1 MQRAIGLSA
10 AGMCACRNCLLPG
23 AGFAWHNARMPLD
36 YDIANK
42 LFRVKPGRPFQLADH
57 DPAWA
62 GDEEVP
68 VKRRKDR
75 AKEILKESRAE
86 LTATQEL
93 LYAADTW
100 SVLVIFQAMDAAGKD
115 GAIKHVMS
123 GVNPQ
128 GVEVTSF
135 KHPSAEELDHT
146 FLWRCMKQLPER
158 GRIGIFN
165 RSYYE
170 EVLIV
175 RVHPRLLSAQRI
187 PGIEPCEQ
195 TWHDRFDDINAFERH
210 LARNGTAIVKFF
222 LNISR
227 DEQRQRFLDRI
238 DEPDKHWKF
247 SASDLAERGHWD
259 AYMEA
264 YEEAI
269 RETSTDHAPWYVIP
283 ADKKWVSRAA
293 VGAVLAGTIRKL
305 DLEWPV
311 VDAAKRDQ
319 IAAARKVLE
328 PEG

>member
-1 MQRAIGLSA
+1 
-10 AGMCACRNCLLPG
+10 
-23 AGFAWHNARMPLD
+23 MPLD
-36 YDIANK
+36 YDLADR
-42 LFRVKPGRPFQLADH
+42 LFRVKPGKPFRLADH

-62 GDEEVP
+62 GDEEIP
-68 VKRRKDR
+68 EKKRKSR
-75 AKEILKESRAE
+75 AKEILKESRKE
-86 LTATQEL
+86 LAATQEL
-93 LYAADTW
+93 LYAANTW
-100 SVLVIFQAMDAAGKD
+100 SVLVLFQAMDAAGKD

-146 FLWRCMKQLPER
+146 FLWRCMKRLPER

-195 TWHDRFDDINAFERH
+195 TWQDRFDDINAFERH

-222 LNISR
+222 LNVSR
-227 DEQRQRFLDRI
+227 EEQRQRFLDRI
-238 DEPDKHWKF
+238 NEPDKHWKF
-247 SASDLAERGHWD
+247 SASDIAERGHWD

-264 YEEAI
+264 YEAAI
-269 RETSTDHAPWYVIP
+269 GETSSEHAPWYVIP

-293 VGAVLAGTIRKL
+293 VGAVLAGTIRRL
-305 DLEWPV
+305 GLEWPTV
-311 VDAAKRDQ
+311 GEAKREQ
-319 IAAARKVLE
+319 IEAARRELAE
-328 PEG
+328 

>member
-1 MQRAIGLSA
+1 
-10 AGMCACRNCLLPG
+10 
-23 AGFAWHNARMPLD
+23 MPFD
-36 YDIANK
+36 YSLADR
-42 LFRVKPGRPFQLADH
+42 LFRVKPGKKFRLADH

-62 GDEEVP
+62 GDEKVP
-68 VKRRKDR
+68 EDKRK
-75 AKEILKESRAE
+75 AWSKEILEESREE
-86 LTATQEL
+86 LAASQEL

-100 SVLVIFQAMDAAGKD
+100 SMLVIFQAMDAAGKD

-146 FLWRCMKQLPER
+146 FLWRCMKRLPER

-175 RVHPRLLSAQRI
+175 RVHPHLLSAQRI
-187 PGIEPCEQ
+187 PNVTPGER
-195 TWHDRFDDINAFERH
+195 TWEERFDDINAFERH
-210 LARNGTAIVKFF
+210 LSRNGTAIVKFF

-227 DEQRQRFLDRI
+227 KEQRKRFLDRI

-247 SASDLAERGHWD
+247 SASDVAEREHWD
-259 AYMEA
+259 AYMKA

-269 RETSTDHAPWYVIP
+269 QATSTDHAPWYVIP
-283 ADKKWVSRAA
+283 ADRKWVSRAA
-293 VGAVLAGTIRKL
+293 VAAVLAGTIRSL
-305 DLEWPV
+305 GLELPT
-311 VDAAKRDQ
+311 VDAAKHAQ
-319 IAAARKVLE
+319 IADARRRLAAE
-328 PEG
+328 